1 MMTKNFTIRVSA
13 VFAMKHRALS
23 NSETGSALLEVA
35 LILPTLVLV
44 LVGAV
49 DFGRAYYATIEVS
62 SAAEAGALYGT
73 LSPSNTAGMQ
83 AAAIA
88 DAKDVTNLT
97 ATAIYGCECSDGT
110 SASSSCS
117 TPPTTCRS
125 GIVNY
130 VEVDTVATYNPI
142 LIYPGIP
149 SSIVLK
155 GKSRMRASY

>member
-1 MMTKNFTIRVSA
+1 
-13 VFAMKHRALS
+13 MKLRK
-23 NSETGSALLEVA
+23 SETGSALLEVA
-35 LILPTLVLV
+35 LILPTLLLV

-49 DFGRAYYATIEVS
+49 DFGRAYYVTIEVS

-73 LSPSNTAGMQ
+73 LNPSNTSGMQ

-97 ATAIYGCECSDGT
+97 ATSSYGCECSDGT
-110 SASSSCS
+110 SPSNSCS
-117 TPPTTCRS
+117 SPPSGCSS

-130 VEVDTVATYNPI
+130 VEVDTVANYSPI

-155 GKSRMRASY
+155 GKSRMRANY